1 MYAFE
6 ETTQGQRK
14 KHQKKKVG
22 KFLDLTQSWE

>member
-6 ETTQGQRK
+6 ETTQGQQKR
-14 KHQKKKVG
+14 HQEKNVE